1 MLRNCLEEFIPGG
14 VNTIEFCKKLRI
26 RQTTLKK
33 IMAGKQDVSLIITL
47 KIARE
52 LNQSVE
58 RLFWLETE
66 ENPFE

>member
-1 MLRNCLEEFIPGG
+1 
-14 VNTIEFCKKLRI
+14 
-26 RQTTLKK
+26 
-33 IMAGKQDVSLIITL
+33 MAGKQDVSLIITL